1 MDSPHV
7 PEITLSSFSLRS
19 ADSSRPDSS
28 EETWIFCRLCLS
40 LSFSLCLQE
49 SGKPSWVPAWLKQ
62 TRQKSR
68 CFGAWNGNANF
79 WKVGPSSTY
88 FSSFVLELFMATNII
103 ESKRERERERERE
116 TGNGKQIIG
125 FLRKWGWKKRAFFR
139 WRLFREIALS
149 ENEREA
155 LKK

>member
-62 TRQKSR
+62 TRQKIAASVR
-68 CFGAWNGNANF
+68 ETAMPIFEKWVLLLPIF
-79 WKVGPSSTY
+79 LLSSWSY
-88 FSSFVLELFMATNII
+88 LWLPIL
-103 ESKRERERERERE
+103 SKEKERERE

-139 WRLFREIALS
+139 GRLFREIALS